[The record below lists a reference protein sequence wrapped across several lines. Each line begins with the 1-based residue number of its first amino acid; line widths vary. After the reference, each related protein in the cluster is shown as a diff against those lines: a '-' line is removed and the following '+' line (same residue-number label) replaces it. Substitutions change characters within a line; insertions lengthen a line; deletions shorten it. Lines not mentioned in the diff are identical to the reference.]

1 MPNPKGN
8 PEIKKHGF
16 KTDRDEPLT
25 ESLTIKVTKSM
36 LEKLKSID
44 DYRDKCR
51 QAITRM
57 IDELGD
63 EEK

>member
-16 KTDRDEPLT
+16 KTDRDESLT

-44 DYRDKCR
+44 NYRDKCR

-57 IDELGD
+57 IDELSD